1 MITQGVCVSYLAE
14 ILAGDHNSADD
25 YKIALFTSAAN
36 LDENTTTY
44 TGQANEVANGNGY
57 TTGGQSLAGFAI
69 ATGSGKAWITWTDPS
84 WPTSNFTARGALIY
98 NNTLAGKNAV
108 MVVAFASDVTV
119 SGGTFVVDFPASA
132 AGTALLRINA
142 SP

>member
-14 ILAGDHNSADD
+14 ILQGTHEAGDD
-25 YKIALFTSAAN
+25 YKIALFTNAAN

-44 TGQANEVANGNGY
+44 TGQTNEVANGNGY
-57 TTGGQSLAGFAI
+57 TTGGVSLSGFAV
-69 ATGSGKAWITWTDPS
+69 ATGSGKAWLTWSDPS
-84 WPTSNFTARGALIY
+84 WASASFTARGALIY
-98 NNTLAGKNAV
+98 NNTLAGKNSV
-108 MVVAFASDVTV
+108 MVIAFSGDITV
-119 SGGTFVVDFPASA
+119 SGGTFVVDIPAAA